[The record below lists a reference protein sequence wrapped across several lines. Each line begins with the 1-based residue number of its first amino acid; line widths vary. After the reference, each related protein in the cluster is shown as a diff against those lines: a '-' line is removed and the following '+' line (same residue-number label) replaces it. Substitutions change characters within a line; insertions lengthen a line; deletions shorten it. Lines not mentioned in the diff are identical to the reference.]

1 MGTRNCIGRNLA
13 FVELRLILAK
23 FLWHFDVELQEK
35 ETGDFLKQKAWA
47 IWWKNPVYVKLKV
60 VER

>member
-1 MGTRNCIGRNLA
+1 M
-13 FVELRLILAK
+13 ILAN

-35 ETGDFLKQKAWA
+35 QTGDFLKQKAWA